1 MGPGY
6 LSRHKLFVP
15 PVLPV
20 VLRAGMGL
28 TWGDTVA
35 ASKGLIKAMMVV
47 TGGVEVKGG
56 SPGQDWSS

>member
-1 MGPGY
+1 
-6 LSRHKLFVP
+6 
-15 PVLPV
+15 
-20 VLRAGMGL
+20 MGL

-56 SPGQDWSS
+56 SPGKDWSS